1 MVARN
6 EAYNLA
12 ANLLAYLIA
21 ADYYT
26 PEDQH
31 ELWEAWNSARGNE
44 TNPVKI
50 KELEEQGATDQ
61 LPENLPEPVSD

>member
-21 ADYYT
+21 AEYYT
-26 PEDQH
+26 PNEQS
-31 ELWEAWNSARGNE
+31 ELWEGVEHGPRQGNRC
-44 TNPVKI
+44 TRI
-50 KELEEQGATDQ
+50 KELEAQGATDE
-61 LPENLPEPVSD
+61 LPKNLPTPVT